1 MTMTFCRHKNSQFT
15 KYLPFLKK
23 VMDFLIELYQ
33 KAFWRRPRRVQLGGQ
48 STVASSVLV
57 TNNFKTCSITTASNG
72 QDETLVTKREKKVM
86 AAPVPLELGHLALQF
101 QKIFW
106 GMSYHD
112 LSTIAFSVV
121 VINGVM
127 TPITTVSDGRGTHA
141 ETLFIRKANVLLM
154 GQIQLQQGDN
164 IAITIN
170 LSKSPCFMCR
180 EDLEDFLESLIKK
193 GATVSFTLRIVNLYF
208 GDGGGRKQNIDDLAF
223 WLFHLNENIV
233 HTLIQPIK
241 VVTEIPPYRPQ
252 GVSDDEWEKIQ
263 GKRRDKDTSIDTIVT
278 TVDQLRAIAPRPV
291 NTRRLFTNLTDVKK
305 TLKAREKRTFY
316 KSSQSSIA
324 AYVAVAQVQII
335 AVNTVGRSK
344 EKIFGPIEAHGDGGC
359 CDTLSRIDLHKKPQS
374 WSILSKTIVL
384 AVTHLPC
391 RDCLANITRIPH
403 DVVKPRLILHVANIP
418 YETAIVDWLFERH
431 QKGIIVELQAISVT
445 AELGR
450 VNCEQNASSEKRQQW
465 EDAKRQ
471 RQELDLEVRK
481 DVQLINNEVLLLSTV
496 NSLKELSL

>member
-1 MTMTFCRHKNSQFT
+1 MN
-15 KYLPFLKK
+15 
-23 VMDFLIELYQ
+23 FLIELYQ
-33 KAFWRRPRRVQLGGQ
+33 KAFWRRPRGVQLGGQ
-48 STVASSVLV
+48 STGASSVLV
-57 TNNFKTCSITTASNG
+57 INNFKTYSITTASNG

-86 AAPVPLELGHLALQF
+86 AAPVPLELGLLALQF

-127 TPITTVSDGRGTHA
+127 THANPTVSDGRGTHA
-141 ETLFIRKANVLLM
+141 ETLFIREANVLLM
-154 GQIQLQQGDN
+154 GQIQQGDN

-193 GATVSFTLRIVNLYF
+193 GATVSFTLRIANLYF
-208 GDGGGRKQNIDDLAF
+208 GDGGGRKQNIDDLVF

-241 VVTEIPPYRPQ
+241 VVTEIPHYRPQ

-291 NTRRLFTNLTDVKK
+291 NTRRLFTNLTDVKE
-305 TLKAREKRTFY
+305 TLEAREKRTFY

-403 DVVKPRLILHVANIP
+403 DVVKPRLILRVANII
-418 YETAIVDWLFERH
+418 YEKTTVDWLLKCHRE
-431 QKGIIVELQAISVT
+431 GLIVELQAINVT
-445 AELGR
+445 EELGQ
-450 VNCEQNASSEKRQQW
+450 VNCEQNASPEKRQQW

-481 DVQLINNEVLLLSTV
+481 NVQLINDEVWLSTV